1 MRVPFSKL
9 GAALAGV
16 YLGLVVAAAIW
27 SSILAQTNSAESGG
41 PGLATFFLTFP
52 WSLLAAVALG
62 AVNARL
68 LESYSGV
75 LAVLVA
81 SAVINA
87 AILYLVGAV
96 LGKVFSGTRGRT

>member
-9 GAALAGV
+9 GSVLAGG
-16 YLGLVVAAAIW
+16 YLVLVAVAVVWAGV
-27 SSILAQTNSAESGG
+27 LAQTNSAESGG

-96 LGKVFSGTRGRT
+96 LGRVFSGTRGRT